1 VRASDKLPKWNDGE
15 GASKVGGPQEERL
28 HRPYF
33 EVLADLFYPQSC
45 VGCTRRASDVL
56 CRSCFG
62 ALPRI
67 EPPVCG
73 RCGMPTAFEVYGCDA
88 CRNTDFAFDGARAP
102 LRYEGVGE
110 EVVHALKYRGY
121 ARVVEK
127 VMAPLM
133 VALLEGE
140 RYSGVVPVPLHRARL
155 ARRGFN
161 QAEVMARAVAAR
173 IGAPLSDKIKA
184 VRRTRDQVE
193 LSAGERRENV
203 AGAFEARGSLA
214 GRILLVD
221 DVFTTGATLSECA
234 GVLRRAGVNEVQA
247 LTFCRTI

>member
-1 VRASDKLPKWNDGE
+1 MYK
-15 GASKVGGPQEERL
+15 
-28 HRPYF
+28 PYLD
-33 EVLADLFYPQSC
+33 VLADLFYPQRC
-45 VGCTRRASDVL
+45 VGCSRRASDVL
-56 CRSCFG
+56 CRGCFE
-62 ALPRI
+62 ALPRV
-67 EPPVCG
+67 EPPVCA
-73 RCGMPTAFEVYGCDA
+73 RCGAPTAFEVYGCDA
-88 CRNTDFAFDGARAP
+88 CRNVDFAFDGARAP

-110 EVVHALKYRGY
+110 ELVHALKYRGY

-133 VALLEGE
+133 AGSLEGE
-140 RYSGVVPVPLHRARL
+140 KYDGVVPVPLHRSRL

-161 QAEVMARAVAAR
+161 QAELMARAVAGR
-173 IGAPLSDKIKA
+173 IGAPVSDKLRV

-203 AGAFEARGSLA
+203 AGAFEARGSLG

-234 GVLRRAGVNEVQA
+234 GVLRRAGADEVHA
-247 LTFCRTI
+247 LTLCRTI